1 MTLLLN
7 RDAVA
12 YAEELIRAGSVVRD
26 ERGGWKDV
34 EPTTTE
40 ENEFI
45 RQNGLQAFGRW
56 HLGIDDEKAEGT
68 KARFEFPYGD
78 FRNVFRSGLLAAESR
93 AGQYKHPDIEGAA
106 KQLLNMLGK

>member
-12 YAEELIRAGSVVRD
+12 KAEELIKAGKVVLD
-26 ERGGWKDV
+26 ERAGWKDV

-45 RQNGLQAFGRW
+45 RLNGLEAYSRW

-68 KARFEFPYGD
+68 KARYEFPYGD
-78 FRNVFRSGLLAAESR
+78 FKNVFRSGLLAAESR
-93 AGQYKHPDIEGAA
+93 AGQYKHPDIEGAT
-106 KQLLNMLGK
+106 KQLLSMLGK

>member
-12 YAEELIRAGSVVRD
+12 YAEELIRAGSVVLD
-26 ERGGWKDV
+26 ERAGWKEA

-45 RQNGLQAFGRW
+45 RVNGLQAFGRW

-68 KARFEFPYGD
+68 KGRYEFPYGD
-78 FRNVFRSGLLAAESR
+78 FKTVFRSALLAAESR
-93 AGQYKHPDIEGAA
+93 AGQYKHPAIEDAA
-106 KQLLNMLGK
+106 KQLLTMLGK

>member
-12 YAEELIRAGSVVRD
+12 YAEELIRAGRVVLD
-26 ERGGWKDV
+26 ERAGWKDV

-45 RQNGLQAFGRW
+45 RLNGLQAFGRW

-78 FRNVFRSGLLAAESR
+78 FKNVFRSGLLAAESR
-93 AGQYKHPDIEGAA
+93 AGQYKHPEIEGAA